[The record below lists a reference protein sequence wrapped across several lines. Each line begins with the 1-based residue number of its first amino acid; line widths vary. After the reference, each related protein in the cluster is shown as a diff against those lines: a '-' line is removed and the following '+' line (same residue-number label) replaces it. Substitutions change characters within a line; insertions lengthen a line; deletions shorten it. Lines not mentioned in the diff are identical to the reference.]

1 MSHKKKRNIII
12 GVLCGVL
19 LLMVVGYA
27 AFSSVLNIK
36 GTSNVS
42 SNWNI
47 KITSITSKTLSG
59 NATNVKEPE
68 GVGTLTASFETNLES
83 PGDSIEYTITISNSG
98 DINAKLDKITLSEPD
113 NEYVTFETSGLTEGE
128 PLNTG
133 STADLKVIVTFKDV
147 EINKMDTSTSNLKVQ
162 LDFSQ
167 ANGNSETP
175 GPSGP
180 YAAEILAEK
189 VVTTGDGLYVDTYE
203 SEAAPVSEDTNANTR
218 YVYKGANPDN
228 YITFNNELWRIL
240 AVEKDG
246 TLKIMKKDSIGN
258 RAWDT
263 NDATTGRNNANNTY
277 CQKSSG
283 TYYGCNAW
291 GKIEGTFINGSKT
304 GTVTQDASLNTYLNT
319 EYYNSLS
326 SETQNLIQNHT
337 WGIGGVTHNNTDLAA
352 QIQSENGT
360 TWNGNIGLMSVS
372 DYLRANTNTD
382 QCGNLSLNNSNGNTC
397 KTTNYIVQTS
407 DYVWT
412 ISPYAS
418 NAGNVFFVISNGAVS
433 GNFAGSSS
441 DGVLPVLYL
450 KSDITLSGSGTET
463 DPYTITAG

>member
-128 PLNTG
+128 PLNAG
-133 STADLKVIVTFKDV
+133 STADLIVTVTFKDV
-147 EINKMDTSTSNLKVQ
+147 EINKMDKSTSKLTVT
-162 LDFSQ
+162 LDYSQ
-167 ANGNSETP
+167 ADGSSSETP
-175 GPSGP
+175 TPSGP
-180 YAAEILAEK
+180 YAAEMLAEK
-189 VVTTGDGLYVDTYE
+189 VVTTGDGLYLDIYE
-203 SEAAPVSEDTNANTR
+203 PGVATFSSDSNINAR

-228 YITFNNELWRIL
+228 YITFNGELWRIL
-240 AVEKDG
+240 AVESDG

-258 RAWDT
+258 IEWDT
-263 NDATTGRNNANNTY
+263 SNSNNWARPAT
-277 CQKSSG
+277 
-283 TYYGCNAW
+283 
-291 GKIEGTFINGSKT
+291 
-304 GTVTQDASLNTYLNT
+304 LNTYLNND
-319 EYYNSLS
+319 YYNTLS
-326 SETQNLIQNHT
+326 NEAQALIQTHT
-337 WGIGGVTHNNTDLAA
+337 WGIGAVVKDNTDLAA
-352 QIQSENGT
+352 QIASENST
-360 TWNGNIGLMSVS
+360 TWTGNIGLISAS
-372 DYLRANTNTD
+372 DAIKSNTNIE
-382 QCGNLSLNNSNGNTC
+382 QCGNLNLSFDNKAIC
-397 KTTNYIVQTS
+397 KTTNYIFPS
-407 DYVWT
+407 NNWFWT
-412 ISPYAS
+412 ISPSKNVKYDVLVVGSESWSWTTSYAC
-418 NAGNVFFVISNGAVS
+418 GS
-433 GNFAGSSS
+433 GFTCDTNDA
-441 DGVLPVLYL
+441 DVLPALYL
-450 KSDITLSGSGTET
+450 KSDITLEGEGTESN
-463 DPYTITAG
+463 PYTIK

>member
-167 ANGNSETP
+167 ANVDENGIAIPPKPTLTIEDLMTK
-175 GPSGP
+175 
-180 YAAEILAEK
+180 E
-189 VVTTGDGLYVDTYE
+189 VTEGDGLYIDTYE
-203 SEAAPVSEDTNANTR
+203 EGR

-228 YITFNNELWRIL
+228 YITLNNELWRII
-240 AVEKDG
+240 AIESDKS
-246 TLKIMKKDSIGN
+246 LKIIRNSGYYTKWHTDYNGYWELPAKVN
-258 RAWDT
+258 EYFNDT
-263 NDATTGRNNANNTY
+263 
-277 CQKSSG
+277 
-283 TYYGCNAW
+283 
-291 GKIEGTFINGSKT
+291 
-304 GTVTQDASLNTYLNT
+304 
-319 EYYNSLS
+319 YYNSLNS
-326 SETQNLIQNHT
+326 GVKRLIQEHT
-337 WGIGGVTHNNTDLAA
+337 WGIGTIKDNNTDLAA
-352 QIQSENGT
+352 QIQSENSS
-360 TWNGNIGLMSVS
+360 TWTGNIGLMSVS
-372 DYLRANTNTD
+372 DVIRSNSDIENCGTFYLNWQHN
-382 QCGNLSLNNSNGNTC
+382 QTC
-397 KTTNYIVQTS
+397 KTTRYLNCG
-407 DYVWT
+407 WT
-412 ISPYAS
+412 ITRNGGKIYFVHGIGTIESENQNSAK
-418 NAGNVFFVISNGAVS
+418 NACPSV
-433 GNFAGSSS
+433 
-441 DGVLPVLYL
+441 YL
-450 KSDITLSGSGTET
+450 IPDITLSGSGTET
-463 DPYTITAG
+463 DPYTIN